1 MGKPDYT
8 KVRSVYTPDSDLT
21 ELILNIDSPED
32 NQWGYAFYED
42 EVPDYM
48 IAHAKRN
55 KEAKQ
60 LKPSLKLSRMVE
72 NHLNPDADKNWRRET
87 D

>member
-32 NQWGYAFYED
+32 NQWGYAF
-42 EVPDYM
+42 
-48 IAHAKRN
+48 
-55 KEAKQ
+55 
-60 LKPSLKLSRMVE
+60 
-72 NHLNPDADKNWRRET
+72 
-87 D
+87 